1 MMVAD
6 TVAPWAEPVLFTAD
20 DLAALPD
27 DAWHYELVEGR
38 LVRMP
43 PTGVAHGDMTARLV
57 VLLRPFV
64 TERGLGTV
72 LTGEPGFVLN
82 PPGEPETVLA
92 PGVAFVSAANMSP
105 EDVRAETGFSRAVPE
120 FVVEVASPSQHRP
133 ELAAKAQ
140 RWLQAG
146 VNLVWIVWPVEHEV
160 DVWVA
165 SSAGA
170 PRTLGMDDE
179 LDGGDTLPGF
189 EAPISALWN

>member
-1 MMVAD
+1 
-6 TVAPWAEPVLFTAD
+6 
-20 DLAALPD
+20 
-27 DAWHYELVEGR
+27 
-38 LVRMP
+38 
-43 PTGVAHGDMTARLV
+43 
-57 VLLRPFV
+57 
-64 TERGLGTV
+64 
-72 LTGEPGFVLN
+72 
-82 PPGEPETVLA
+82 
-92 PGVAFVSAANMSP
+92 
-105 EDVRAETGFSRAVPE
+105 VRAETGFSRAVPE

-133 ELAAKAQ
+133 ELAAKAR

>member
-1 MMVAD
+1 MVAD
-6 TVAPWAEPVLFTAD
+6 TVAPWAEPVLFTVD

-43 PTGVAHGDMTARLV
+43 PTGAAHGDMTANLV

-64 TERGLGTV
+64 IERGLGTV

-82 PPGEPETVLA
+82 PPGEPDTVLA
-92 PGVAFVSAANMSP
+92 PDVVFVSAATVSP
-105 EDVRAETGFSRAVPE
+105 EAVRAETGYLRVIPD
-120 FVVEVASPSQHRP
+120 FVAEVASPSQHRP

-140 RWLQAG
+140 RWLRAG
-146 VNLVWIVWPVEHEV
+146 VKLVWIVWPVEHEL
-160 DVWVA
+160 DVWDTSNA
-165 SSAGA
+165 NT

-179 LDGGDTLPGF
+179 LDGGDALPGF
-189 EAPISALWN
+189 KAPVSALWS